1 MYTWVSKENDMLEM
15 GENYLT
21 LDFRPEPHA
30 AAGRGVFDFLLPVSL
45 IRLYFDFYSYVL
57 INFVDFPYTLMIF

>member
-1 MYTWVSKENDMLEM
+1 MLTVVV
-15 GENYLT
+15 Y
-21 LDFRPEPHA
+21 FPEPHA

-57 INFVDFPYTLMIF
+57 INFVDFP